1 MVNALSCVEQ
11 EKTTMTRIPSLATS
25 VVAAMVLTAA
35 LPVPGRA
42 QATTVHKL
50 TFLTF
55 SAPVQ
60 IPGATLPAGKY
71 AFQLADPAS
80 DTVWQVFDAHR
91 RHLIA
96 QFFYV
101 PTGNRSI
108 PEINAAD
115 GKPVVRFHETPQ
127 GTPPALRV
135 LFYPSDRTGNLF
147 VYPRAQAEQI
157 AAVTHQPV
165 LATDNDALAGG
176 VPTIVTIGAE
186 TADAANNP

>member
-1 MVNALSCVEQ
+1 
-11 EKTTMTRIPSLATS
+11 MTRITSMATS
-25 VVAAMVLTAA
+25 VAAAIVLVAASS
-35 LPVPGRA
+35 VPGYA
-42 QATTVHKL
+42 QATLANKRTY
-50 TFLTF
+50 LTF

-60 IPGATLPAGKY
+60 VPGATLPAGRY
-71 AFQLADPAS
+71 LFQLADPAAQ
-80 DTVWQVFDAHR
+80 TTWQVFDASG

-96 QFFYV
+96 SFFYV

-127 GTPPALRV
+127 GTPPAVRV

-165 LATDNDALAGG
+165 LATDSNALAGG
-176 VPTIVTIGAE
+176 VPTIVTIGTE
-186 TADAANNP
+186 TDAANNP